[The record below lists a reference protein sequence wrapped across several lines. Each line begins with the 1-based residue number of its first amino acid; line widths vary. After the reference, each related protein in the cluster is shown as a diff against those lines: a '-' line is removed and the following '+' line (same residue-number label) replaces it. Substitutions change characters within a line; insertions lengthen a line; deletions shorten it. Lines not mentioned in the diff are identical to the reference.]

1 MINEAEPKFQSVH
14 TRSSFNQTFGGWYSN
29 YVPLSTKFMQSIIG
43 NTRVSVFHIGAAE
56 LKSDIQ
62 QVGRIVGKKSSLST
76 FTAVDKGEKL
86 AKGQGIQTKGGV
98 IYQIEGTL
106 LVASTRDIQ
115 STPDKTGRRWVPPT
129 SLAGKV
135 AGSKMYDELK
145 KGIEKNKLDRDTW
158 NSIERK
164 EEDKW
169 EKKVDYYSD
178 DYKGGYAEKE
188 KALKKIMG
196 PLKRKWIKKY
206 IDMCYKIMRKY
217 KKQIKRHILSQKD
230 KGSEFG
236 WNEIV
241 VNQIHIQDVFMLKRV
256 GQYSSIRD
264 EVEKIAKGTV
274 TVGSPAQFRKWYK
287 ERGGIIN
294 EAKRIPRKK
303 GQHRNSPSHS
313 DLYTDENPKGT
324 IKGLK
329 FATVKDA
336 QKSVSKIKNSGKS
349 HAHKIQ
355 AAVAMEQRA
364 KEMGKKSQAAVYRA
378 FINKMKK
385 KTKKKNEGWSDKYKK
400 SIDCNNPKGFSQKA
414 HCDGKKKKES
424 KDYTF
429 GPDWIPT
436 SLAQRKKMK
445 RIHQKL
451 NRSIREDI
459 NIPIKIGDTI
469 LTGRFKNKK
478 TVVKSIGKDEHG
490 MPTINGRKVVTFR
503 LPLKEASQ
511 ASGRQGPKGYTAFV
525 ELGLEK
531 EYYEHMKKLFTKN
544 GETMILKEGIK
555 DPGILKAVFLAGGPG
570 SGKTWVAKGLFGIP
584 DRVNVSQTGMKMVNT
599 DKELKFLLKKYGFGT
614 DLDALPDEL
623 FRQLTDDDYE
633 DYSGLRGYAK
643 ELTGVRKKLYQNG
656 RLGLIIDG
664 TGDDYAKI
672 SKEKKELEEKGYDC
686 YMIFVNTTLDVA
698 LKRNRNRDRVLP
710 EKIVVDSH
718 RQVIKN
724 IGGFQGLFG
733 GNNFLIIDNNKDLTE
748 EQAQKRFNMLV
759 KKGISK
765 FIKKPIQNPRGKS
778 WVRKQKMLET
788 YTSENGTTLL
798 LERVDFRQIAKELM
812 RRYRVHSK
820 LEFSSR
826 ATKGDYDFDRD
837 IIKLRPFYSNIRDF
851 LITVLHEIYHAMDS
865 KKYGKNKFVAM
876 YTQAGQEQEDKG
888 KDFHDDNPFEIAAER
903 WARREVNKYIKKY
916 K

>member
-1 MINEAEPKFQSVH
+1 MNEAP
-14 TRSSFNQTFGGWYSN
+14 
-29 YVPLSTKFMQSIIG
+29 
-43 NTRVSVFHIGAAE
+43 RV
-56 LKSDIQ
+56 
-62 QVGRIVGKKSSLST
+62 
-76 FTAVDKGEKL
+76 
-86 AKGQGIQTKGGV
+86 
-98 IYQIEGTL
+98 
-106 LVASTRDIQ
+106 
-115 STPDKTGRRWVPPT
+115 
-129 SLAGKV
+129 
-135 AGSKMYDELK
+135 
-145 KGIEKNKLDRDTW
+145 
-158 NSIERK
+158 
-164 EEDKW
+164 
-169 EKKVDYYSD
+169 
-178 DYKGGYAEKE
+178 
-188 KALKKIMG
+188 
-196 PLKRKWIKKY
+196 
-206 IDMCYKIMRKY
+206 
-217 KKQIKRHILSQKD
+217 
-230 KGSEFG
+230 
-236 WNEIV
+236 
-241 VNQIHIQDVFMLKRV
+241 
-256 GQYSSIRD
+256 
-264 EVEKIAKGTV
+264 
-274 TVGSPAQFRKWYK
+274 
-287 ERGGIIN
+287 
-294 EAKRIPRKK
+294 PRKK
-303 GQHRNSPSHS
+303 GQHRGSSSHS

-336 QKSVSKIKNSGKS
+336 QKSVSKIKGSGKS

-445 RIHQKL
+445 RIHRKL

-459 NIPIKIGDTI
+459 NIPVKIGDTI

-478 TVVKSIGKDEHG
+478 TVVKSIDKDEHG

-503 LPLKEASQ
+503 IPVKESSQ
-511 ASGRQGPKGYTAFV
+511 VTNAKGVKGYSSFV
-525 ELGLEK
+525 ELGFEK
-531 EYYEHMKKLFTKN
+531 EYYKHMENILTRN
-544 GETMILKEGIK
+544 GETMILKEGIN

-584 DRVNVSQTGMKMVNT
+584 ERVNVSQTGMKMVNT

-633 DYSGLRGYAK
+633 DYSGLRSYAK

-656 RLGLIIDG
+656 RLGMIIDG

-686 YMIFVNTTLDVA
+686 YMIFVNTTLDIA
-698 LKRNRNRDRVLP
+698 LERNRNRDRVLP

-733 GNNFLIIDNNKDLTE
+733 GSNFIIIDNNKDLSPK
-748 EQAQKRFNMLV
+748 QAQKRFNMLV

-765 FIKKPIQNPRGKS
+765 FIKRPIQNPKGKS
-778 WVRKQKMLET
+778 WVRKQKMLGEN
-788 YTSENGTTLL
+788 YSELVWNFGKQLI
-798 LERVDFRQIAKELM
+798 LERIDFQQVAKKIM
-812 RRYRVHSK
+812 NKYRIRSK
-820 LEFSSR
+820 LQFSPR

-837 IIKLRPFYSNIRDF
+837 IIKLRPFYESVEDF
-851 LITVLHEIYHAMDS
+851 MITLLHEIYHAMDS
-865 KKYGKNKFVAM
+865 RRYGRKKFVKM

-888 KDFHDDNPFEIAAER
+888 KDFHDNNPFEIAAER
-903 WARREVNKYIKKY
+903 WAQKEWRRHWKHRLRKK
-916 K
+916 

>member
-1 MINEAEPKFQSVH
+1 MNEAP
-14 TRSSFNQTFGGWYSN
+14 
-29 YVPLSTKFMQSIIG
+29 
-43 NTRVSVFHIGAAE
+43 RV
-56 LKSDIQ
+56 
-62 QVGRIVGKKSSLST
+62 
-76 FTAVDKGEKL
+76 
-86 AKGQGIQTKGGV
+86 
-98 IYQIEGTL
+98 
-106 LVASTRDIQ
+106 
-115 STPDKTGRRWVPPT
+115 
-129 SLAGKV
+129 
-135 AGSKMYDELK
+135 
-145 KGIEKNKLDRDTW
+145 
-158 NSIERK
+158 
-164 EEDKW
+164 
-169 EKKVDYYSD
+169 
-178 DYKGGYAEKE
+178 
-188 KALKKIMG
+188 
-196 PLKRKWIKKY
+196 
-206 IDMCYKIMRKY
+206 
-217 KKQIKRHILSQKD
+217 
-230 KGSEFG
+230 
-236 WNEIV
+236 
-241 VNQIHIQDVFMLKRV
+241 
-256 GQYSSIRD
+256 
-264 EVEKIAKGTV
+264 
-274 TVGSPAQFRKWYK
+274 
-287 ERGGIIN
+287 
-294 EAKRIPRKK
+294 PRKK
-303 GQHRNSPSHS
+303 GQHRGSSSHS

-336 QKSVSKIKNSGKS
+336 QKSVSKIKGSGKS

-445 RIHQKL
+445 RIHRKL

-478 TVVKSIGKDEHG
+478 TVVKSIDKDEHG

-503 LPLKEASQ
+503 IPVKESSQ
-511 ASGRQGPKGYTAFV
+511 VTNAKGVKGYSSFV
-525 ELGLEK
+525 ELGFEK
-531 EYYEHMKKLFTKN
+531 EYYKHLENIFTKN
-544 GETMILKEGIK
+544 GETMILKEGIN
-555 DPGILKAVFLAGGPG
+555 DPGILKAIFLAGGPG

-584 DRVNVSQTGMKMVNT
+584 ERVNVSQTGMKMVNT

-614 DLDALPDEL
+614 DLDALPDEV
-623 FRQLTDDDYE
+623 FKNLTGDGPDA
-633 DYSGLRGYAK
+633 SGLRSYAK

-656 RLGLIIDG
+656 RLGMIIDG

-672 SKEKKELEEKGYDC
+672 SREKKELEEKGYDC
-686 YMIFVNTTLDVA
+686 YMVFVNTTLEVA
-698 LKRNRNRDRVLP
+698 LERNRNRDRVLP

-733 GNNFLIIDNNKDLTE
+733 GNNFIIIDNNKDLSPK
-748 EQAQKRFNMLV
+748 QAQKRFGMLV

-765 FIKKPIQNPRGKS
+765 FVKRPIQNPKGKS
-778 WVRKQKMLET
+778 WVRKQKMLGEN
-788 YTSENGTTLL
+788 YSELVWNFGKQLI
-798 LERVDFRQIAKELM
+798 LERIDFQQVAKKIM
-812 RRYRVHSK
+812 NKYRVRSK
-820 LEFSSR
+820 LQFSPR

-837 IIKLRPFYSNIRDF
+837 IIKLRPFYESVEDF
-851 LITVLHEIYHAMDS
+851 MITLLHEIYHAMDS
-865 KKYGKNKFVAM
+865 RRYGRKKFVRM

-888 KDFHDDNPFEIAAER
+888 KDFHDNNPFEIAAER
-903 WARREVNKYIKKY
+903 WAQKEWRRHWKHRLRKNN
-916 K
+916 